1 MAEKKSVFETLYA
14 IDVSNKIKEKNK
26 LSYLPWSS
34 AWAEVK
40 KRFPSANFKNIPQI
54 MDEYGNTRPWH
65 DDGKSGWV
73 EVEVTIEGETI
84 TETLPIMDYRN
95 QHIDAKAI
103 SSTDANKSSKRC
115 LVKCLA
121 LFGLGT
127 FVYEGE
133 DLPEETAKIIEL
145 KETIKALVDKKVS
158 LSDKAKEK
166 VAELCKAAEKKA
178 NPNLD
183 DESITGRY
191 NNTND
196 IDILTNLKQQLLAVR
211 K

>member
-1 MAEKKSVFETLYA
+1 M
-14 IDVSNKIKEKNK
+14 
-26 LSYLPWSS
+26 
-34 AWAEVK
+34 
-40 KRFPSANFKNIPQI
+40 KRAPSAVVKCRF
-54 MDEYGNTRPWH
+54 
-65 DDGKSGWV
+65 
-73 EVEVTIEGETI
+73 
-84 TETLPIMDYRN
+84 
-95 QHIDAKAI
+95 AI

-191 NNTND
+191 NNIND

>member
-84 TETLPIMDYRN
+84 TETLPIMDYTN

-103 SSTDANKSSKRC
+103 SSTDANKASKRC

-178 NPNLD
+178 NQNID

-191 NNTND
+191 NNIND